1 MNRDVR
7 KLEEIIRSKLATE
20 YERLKVVNV
29 RVHEDADFEDDDFI
43 YVDVVFEG
51 PLQDT
56 DAGALSGVVRKV
68 RPALFENDES
78 AFPVFSFISK
88 DDAGLAS
95 RAAARF
101 H

>member
-7 KLEEIIRSKLATE
+7 KLEEIIRSKLAAE
-20 YERLKVVNV
+20 YKRLKVVNV
-29 RVHEDADFEDDDFI
+29 KVREDADFEDDDVI

-68 RPALFENDES
+68 RPALFEIDES
-78 AFPVFSFISK
+78 AFPIFSFISK
-88 DDAGLAS
+88 DDARRAS
-95 RAAARF
+95 RAAARL